1 MATAVTR
8 KPKPDSTLQRFRRW
22 LWTKFVEWDSFD
34 EICSEIGFGE
44 IRIVIHD
51 GEMRD
56 LHVELHVRKDK

>member
-1 MATAVTR
+1 MATAAPR
-8 KPKPDSTLQRFRRW
+8 KTKAESAIHKFKRW
-22 LWTKFVEWDSFD
+22 LWSKFIEWDSFE

-56 LHVELHVRKDK
+56 LHIDLHTRKDK

>member
-1 MATAVTR
+1 MASSTPR
-8 KPKPDSTLQRFRRW
+8 KSKSENALQQFRRW
-22 LWTKFVEWDSFD
+22 LWSRFLEWDGFA

-56 LHVELHVRKDK
+56 LHVDLRVRKDK